1 METPDTN
8 ENTARH
14 IVLRQA
20 VKDGPVFIVGGWPER
35 TTIREAFIDGNL
47 FRRLGADMVVV
58 SPTNGEAE
66 YRIVTDSVTGAIEG
80 SGDDLLALELM
91 PGSIYE
97 PEPTMIDPVDVL
109 AQYDVPAPS
118 SPPPGNDGTP
128 AEAPKLPQ
136 EPLLE
141 GDTNGPTKAE
151 VLDAI
156 AKITGAGAQ
165 DVALAP
171 GPTELAK
178 APIELIEG
186 EPATDAVTGLVT
198 APVTALP
205 GIPADDVLEEATDE
219 SLVILM
225 AAHLSDPRA
234 ESRAAAIDLLKAKR
248 DAAPVMVMDVAQDG
262 STPGSTWNMA
272 HQLWV
277 MPGAAA

>member
-1 METPDTN
+1 MENPDIN

-14 IVLRQA
+14 LVLRQP
-20 VKDGPVFIVGGWPER
+20 VKDGPVFIAGGWPQL

-47 FRRLGADMVVV
+47 FRRLGADMVVI
-58 SPTNGEAE
+58 SPSNGEAE
-66 YRIVTDSVTGAIEG
+66 YRITTDSVPGAVEG
-80 SGDDLLALELM
+80 SVDDLLALELM

-109 AQYDVPAPS
+109 AQYAPAPEA
-118 SPPPGNDGTP
+118 PPPGNDGTP
-128 AEAPKLPQ
+128 TEAPKLPQ

-156 AKITGAGAQ
+156 AKIMGETKPTAP
-165 DVALAP
+165 VA
-171 GPTELAK
+171 
-178 APIELIEG
+178 ELIEG
-186 EPATDAVTGLVT
+186 EPVTDAAASTGQTVTG
-198 APVTALP
+198 P
-205 GIPADDVLEEATDE
+205 GPIPADDVLDEATDE
-219 SLVILM
+219 TLVLLM

-277 MPGAAA
+277 MPAAAA